1 MDKVAR
7 LSKENRAAL
16 FRESAATRNVAEMII
31 EKDFWVCWLL
41 RRLFA
46 LPQEITAG
54 SVFKGGTSLSKAYG
68 AIRRFSED
76 IDLSFDRSRFGFIGD
91 RDPEKEGL
99 SGKQIDALIK
109 ELVSEVEHHV
119 AQRLIPALQAS
130 IAEQLG
136 DPSESGWSIALDPAD
151 PQNVNFQYPPALV
164 ATSYG
169 QMAYITPRVKLEMG
183 ARGDPYPTE
192 EKIIG
197 PYAAYDYP
205 TFFEEAD
212 TKVIVLSMRRTFW
225 EKATILHAEAHRP
238 ADKQTPQ
245 NYSRHYYD
253 LAMLLDTPEGKIAAE
268 DFAMLAQVAKHK
280 TVFFRSGWAS
290 YHTAKSGTL
299 KLVPD
304 EKRIKTLRLDYNKM
318 QSMIFDQPVPS
329 FDAIIKKLRKLEETI
344 NGSNLA

>member
-1 MDKVAR
+1 MVAKCQPYDIAKNVM
-7 LSKENRAAL
+7 LSPMSLQNISI
-16 FRESAATRNVAEMII
+16 FS
-31 EKDFWVCWLL
+31 
-41 RRLFA
+41 
-46 LPQEITAG
+46 
-54 SVFKGGTSLSKAYG
+54 FKSH
-68 AIRRFSED
+68 
-76 IDLSFDRSRFGFIGD
+76 RSRQAQLKQKQP
-91 RDPEKEGL
+91 RQL
-99 SGKQIDALIK
+99 SMVFSRPLPF
-109 ELVSEVEHHV
+109 V
-119 AQRLIPALQAS
+119 
-130 IAEQLG
+130 
-136 DPSESGWSIALDPAD
+136 
-151 PQNVNFQYPPALV
+151 
-164 ATSYG
+164 
-169 QMAYITPRVKLEMG
+169 VKLEMG

-253 LAMLLDTPEGKIAAE
+253 LAMLLDTSEGKIAAE